1 MSNLKIR
8 NVLPSDLEH
17 VTEIEA
23 ACFPAAEAAPRDAF
37 KNRIL
42 VFPEGFFVAELDNEI
57 IGFINGGATDKSH
70 IEDEFFGNMELHKD
84 AGKNLVIFGLDV
96 HPKYQRRGFAKELML
111 HFIEEAKKSDR
122 EKVLLTCK
130 EHLIGYYEQ
139 FGYVN
144 EGVSESQHGGAKW
157 YDMYLELK

>member
-1 MSNLKIR
+1 MSDLRIR
-8 NVLPSDLEH
+8 NVLPSDLER

-23 ACFPAAEAAPRDAF
+23 TCFPAAEAAPKDAF
-37 KNRIL
+37 KDRIS
-42 VFPEGFFVAELDNEI
+42 VFPGGFFVAELDNEI
-57 IGFINGGATDKSH
+57 IGFINGGATDKDH
-70 IEDEFFGNMELHKD
+70 IEDDFFGNMGLHKND
-84 AGKNLVIFGLDV
+84 GKNLVIFGLDV

-111 HFIEEAKKSDR
+111 HFIEEAKKSGK

-130 EHLIGYYEQ
+130 EHLIGYYEG

-157 YDMYLELK
+157 YDMYLELR